1 MSKLSRAR
9 AATAGSKTIR
19 RRNATVLR
27 LAVAGMFALI
37 LLGAAQE
44 GAPALPTLLGFA
56 TAITILAA
64 AFIGWERQVANAES
78 AGLVATQQ
86 A

>member
-1 MSKLSRAR
+1 MSNVIQAG
-9 AATAGSKTIR
+9 AATAASTTTR
-19 RRNATVLR
+19 RRNATILR
-27 LAVAGMFALI
+27 LALAGMFALI
-37 LLGAAQE
+37 LLGAAQ
-44 GAPALPTLLGFA
+44 GSAPALPTMLGFA

-86 A
+86 S

>member
-1 MSKLSRAR
+1 MP
-9 AATAGSKTIR
+9 
-19 RRNATVLR
+19 R
-27 LAVAGMFALI
+27 LALAAMFALI

-56 TAITILAA
+56 TAMTILAA

-86 A
+86 S